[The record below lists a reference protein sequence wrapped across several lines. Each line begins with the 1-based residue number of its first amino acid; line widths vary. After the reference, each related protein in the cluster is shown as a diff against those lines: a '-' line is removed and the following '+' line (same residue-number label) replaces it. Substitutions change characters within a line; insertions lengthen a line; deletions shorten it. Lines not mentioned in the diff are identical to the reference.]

1 MSAKPEPEI
10 HDYID
15 TSTLSNNCNDLYHSY
30 NKWKVLELFIYSI
43 QSALNSTKFLY
54 NFLLKLISS
63 HSLCLVFLVATEEIS
78 QGILPSTLAL
88 QLTNSQLFHRNGDQ
102 IYLSSPKCK
111 KYQFC
116 ILEKIKCNIYLIFD
130 ISLHE
135 YTWYMNEPDDHE
147 DMWPMWWLM
156 RRDAVR

>member
-1 MSAKPEPEI
+1 MLLTSKWGRIQPEI
-10 HDYID
+10 QIWWLWCFMQSYWAVRSGVWGTKRCAQDGFWPDIALW
-15 TSTLSNNCNDLYHSY
+15 TSWPTVNCNDLYNSY

-102 IYLSSPKCK
+102 IYLSYPKCK

-116 ILEKIKCNIYLIFD
+116 IWKKD
-130 ISLHE
+130 
-135 YTWYMNEPDDHE
+135 
-147 DMWPMWWLM
+147 
-156 RRDAVR
+156 